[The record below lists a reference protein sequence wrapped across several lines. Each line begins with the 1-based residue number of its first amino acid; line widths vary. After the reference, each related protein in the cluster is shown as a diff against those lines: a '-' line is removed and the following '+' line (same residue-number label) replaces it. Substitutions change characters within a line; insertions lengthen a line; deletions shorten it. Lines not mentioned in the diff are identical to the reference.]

1 MNKSLSSFE
10 LRISKESLV
19 KFDELILDVLSK
31 DSSTLFSAIKL
42 DKLIFNEF
50 DELILNISF
59 KYNEIVV
66 IDKMHNCIYM
76 NYYLIYYFMDY

>member
-1 MNKSLSSFE
+1 LNKSLSSFE